1 MTGIPIALLLAAIW
15 VALTGQFS
23 LVNLGLG
30 VLLGLGAVRFAV
42 PARRGEKRLRL
53 SWALVRFPIVVIW
66 ALLLS
71 NLRVARTVLF
81 TPVDRLTPGIMAV
94 PLRLTTDAEITALA
108 NLITL
113 TPGTLTLDVSTDRRV
128 LFVHVLDL
136 SDPDAALASIR
147 AFEQGVREIYR

>member
-1 MTGIPIALLLAAIW
+1 MTGIPIAFLLAVIW

-42 PARRGEKRLRL
+42 PARRGEKRLSL

-66 ALLLS
+66 ALVLS

-94 PLRLTTDAEITALA
+94 PLTLTTDAEITALA

-113 TPGTLTLDVSTDRRV
+113 TPGTLTLDVSDDRQV

-136 SDPDAALASIR
+136 SDADAALASIR
-147 AFEQGVREIYR
+147 VFEQGVREIYA